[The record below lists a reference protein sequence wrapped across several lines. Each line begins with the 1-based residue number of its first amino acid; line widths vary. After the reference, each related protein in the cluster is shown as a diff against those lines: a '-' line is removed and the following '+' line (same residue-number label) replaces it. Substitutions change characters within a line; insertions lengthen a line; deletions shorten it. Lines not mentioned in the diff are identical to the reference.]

1 MDNKTIAFI
10 GGGNMAQSLIGGIT
24 GSDCDPS
31 DIWVADPYVDQL
43 DTVRHRFKVN
53 VTQENTE
60 AANHADIIVLAVK
73 PQVMKQA
80 CERIADSVQERKPL
94 VISIAAGINEPDIRR
109 WLGGDVAVVRAMPNT
124 PALVKS
130 GATVLFANERVTEE
144 EGEIAE
150 HILRAVGMVLWVN
163 DETQMD
169 AVTATSGSGP
179 AYFFLTIELIANAA
193 TEIGLP
199 EEKARMLALQTAYGA
214 SKMALESEDDPAT
227 LRDKVTSP
235 GGTTAAALEV
245 FENAGMKDIF
255 VRALTAARDRGRE
268 LSAEFG
274 KD

>member
-10 GGGNMAQSLIGGIT
+10 GGGNMAQSLIGGIA
-24 GSDCDPS
+24 GSDCDP
-31 DIWVADPYVDQL
+31 DNIWVADPYVDQL

-94 VISIAAGINEPDIRR
+94 VISIAAGITEPDISR
-109 WLGGDVAVVRAMPNT
+109 WLGGGIAVVRAMPNT

-130 GATVLFANERVTEE
+130 GATVLFANDRVSED

-150 HILRAVGMVLWVN
+150 HILRAVGMVLWVD

-179 AYFFLTIELIANAA
+179 AYFFLTIELVANAA
-193 TEIGLP
+193 TELGLP

-214 SKMALESEDDPAT
+214 SKMALESDDDPAT

-235 GGTTAAALEV
+235 GGTTAAALKV
-245 FENAGMKDIF
+245 FEDAGMKDIF
-255 VRALTAARDRGRE
+255 VRALGAARDRGRE

-274 KD
+274 KE